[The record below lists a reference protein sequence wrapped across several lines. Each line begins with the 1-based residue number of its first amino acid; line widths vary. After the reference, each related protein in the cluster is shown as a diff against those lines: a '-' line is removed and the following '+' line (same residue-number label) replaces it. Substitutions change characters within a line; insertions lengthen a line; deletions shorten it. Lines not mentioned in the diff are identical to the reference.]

1 MRIFAGRFD
10 VIFLDQSRV
19 CELVRFFFR
28 LKKRRKKVVGLFD
41 LYKVVVCLTVYKVP
55 KLKFLH
61 FN

>member
-10 VIFLDQSRV
+10 VIFIDQSRV

-41 LYKVVVCLTVYKVP
+41 LYKVVGL
-55 KLKFLH
+55 FDRI
-61 FN
+61 

>member
-19 CELVRFFFR
+19 CEFVRFFFR

-41 LYKVVVCLTVYKVP
+41 LYKVVGL
-55 KLKFLH
+55 FDRI
-61 FN
+61 